1 MAVQLDGRIA
11 LVTGAS
17 RGIGEAVARR
27 LAAAGATVAL
37 ASRDA
42 ADVEVIAAELCGP
55 HRGFALDVASTGS
68 VEACVG
74 RVCAEVGVPH
84 VLVNN
89 AGINRIGPTEAMSD
103 EDWQAVLDV
112 NLTGVFRMC
121 RAVGAR
127 MLDEGRGSIVNIA
140 SIIGTGA
147 GMPWRGPYGA
157 SKAGVVGL
165 TQVLG
170 AEWMGRGVR
179 VNALLPGPVMTDMVR
194 GMIERGAVSERNVV
208 DRTPAGRF
216 GAVDDVAD
224 AVLLLAADESAFIT
238 GQAIAVD
245 GGYTQWAASHEA
257 SRPFGG

>member
-1 MAVQLDGRIA
+1 MAIATFDYSGRHA
-11 LVTGAS
+11 LITGGTS
-17 RGIGEAVARR
+17 GIGLGIARGF
-27 LAAAGATVAL
+27 ADAGATVTAFGL
-37 ASRDA
+37 GADA
-42 ADVEVIAAELCGP
+42 APAHPGIDFVEGDVTDQA
-55 HRGFALDVASTGS
+55 RLDEVASGCERIDAVVTCAGLIRR
-68 VEACVG
+68 VEEHDP
-74 RVCAEVGVPH
+74 EVFAH
-84 VLVNN
+84 
-89 AGINRIGPTEAMSD
+89 
-103 EDWQAVLDV
+103 VLDV
-112 NLTGVFRMC
+112 NLT
-121 RAVGAR
+121 
-127 MLDEGRGSIVNIA
+127 GSIVNIA

-147 GMPWRGPYGA
+147 GMSWRGPYGA

>member
-1 MAVQLDGRIA
+1 MNVSLNDRVA
-11 LVTGAS
+11 LVTGAA
-17 RGIGEAVARR
+17 GAIGQAICTALADNGARVVVSDIDLEGARR
-27 LAAAGATVAL
+27 LASTLPGAMAL
-37 ASRDA
+37 RMDVTSEPEVDA
-42 ADVEVIAAELCGP
+42 AIDEVVARQG
-55 HRGFALDVASTGS
+55 RLD
-68 VEACVG
+68 
-74 RVCAEVGVPH
+74 

-157 SKAGVVGL
+157 SKAGVIGL

>member
-1 MAVQLDGRIA
+1 MAVQLDGRVA

-42 ADVEVIAAELCGP
+42 ADVERIAAELGGP
-55 HRGFALDVASTGS
+55 HRGFALDVADTAS
-68 VEACVG
+68 VGACVEQ
-74 RVCAEVGVPH
+74 VAAALGVPH

-121 RAVGAR
+121 RAVGAL
-127 MLDEGRGSIVNIA
+127 MLTAGRGSIVNVG
-140 SIIGTGA
+140 SIIGTGT

-179 VNALLPGPVMTDMVR
+179 VNAILPGPVMTDMVR
-194 GMIERGAVSERNVV
+194 GMIERGAVSAEHVV

-216 GAVDDVAD
+216 GAVADVAD
-224 AVLLLAADESAFIT
+224 AVLLLATDESAFIT
-238 GQAIAVD
+238 GQAITVD
-245 GGYTQWAASHEA
+245 GGYAQWGASHEA